1 MTKASHIL
9 KAFSIIGPEEILKLS
24 ESVATGHGKMV
35 SGDSFLVWGEEQEP
49 EASTPEPDQSKD
61 AEVIPFPKNKK
72 HFEALVETA
81 PEAPVDEKPIPSF
94 VGGELALMQRELA
107 KESEEAISRMTAKSG
122 YKAATNLFVIKSK
135 DLEGKSKIRFAATN
149 GVLVD
154 KKQA

>member
-49 EASTPEPDQSKD
+49 ELKTEALKEADI
-61 AEVIPFPKNKK
+61 IPFPQNKK
-72 HFEALVETA
+72 LFEPLVEPV
-81 PEAPVDEKPIPSF
+81 PETPTEEATVPAFLS
-94 VGGELALMQRELA
+94 GELALMQRELA
-107 KESEEAISRMTAKSG
+107 RESEEAITRMSAKSG
-122 YKAATNLFVIKSK
+122 YKSATNLFVIKTK
-135 DLEGKSKIRFAATN
+135 DLEGKSKIKFASTN